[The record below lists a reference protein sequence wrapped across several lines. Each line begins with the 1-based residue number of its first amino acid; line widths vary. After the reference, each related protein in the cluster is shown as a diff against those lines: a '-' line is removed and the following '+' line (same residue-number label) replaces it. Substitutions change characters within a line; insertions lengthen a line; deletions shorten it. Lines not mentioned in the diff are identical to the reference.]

1 MIPAARGAAAE
12 VPVWAS
18 VHSLFVSVVD
28 YYFKNKN
35 RIITYHTIFEKQR
48 QWVHSL
54 FVPVVDFKK

>member
-1 MIPAARGAAAE
+1 MFLTYFACRVKPMIPAARGAAAE

-48 QWVHSL
+48 Q
-54 FVPVVDFKK
+54 